1 MDDIPLLSDLYDAVH
16 LALPRKL
23 RPYLDPALL
32 LVLAGTIA
40 LIFRMTV
47 IRGLRN
53 LAARNDVAHD
63 DIVVEALR
71 RRIIGW
77 AVLATLLNQIPELP
91 WKARSIAWAED
102 IVAALL
108 ILSVTA
114 ALVRVATGMVEAYGR
129 GSAAGF
135 GGTTLIRYIST
146 SILVFIGVV
155 SVLALFGISIVPAIT
170 ALGVGGLAVALAFQ
184 DTLANVF
191 SGINM
196 TLARQIRVGD
206 YIDLQNGVEGTIVD
220 IGWRATTLR
229 AINGPQVHIPNKKL
243 AESVMINYSRPSSR
257 VTVEVVFPAPH
268 SSDAERVEAIVID
281 ELTRAAAEVKGM
293 ASDEPP
299 VVRFRA
305 IADSALEFRAYAT
318 VLSFE
323 DRFAIRHVLMKRV
336 HRRLLA
342 EGIGIPSPQREVRV
356 GREVLGQL
364 PLQ

>member
-1 MDDIPLLSDLYDAVH
+1 MDDLPLLSDLYDAVN

-23 RPYLDPALL
+23 RPYLDPALW
-32 LVLAGTIA
+32 LVLAAAVA
-40 LIFRMTV
+40 LILRMTV

-63 DIVVEALR
+63 DIMVEALR

-129 GSAAGF
+129 GSAAGY

-229 AINGPQVHIPNKKL
+229 AISGPQVHVPNKKL
-243 AESVMINYSRPSSR
+243 AESVMINYTRPSTR
-257 VTVEVVFPAPH
+257 VTVELVFPVPH
-268 SSDAERVEAIVID
+268 SSDTERVEAIVID
-281 ELTRAAAEVKGM
+281 ELTRAAAEVKGV
-293 ASDEPP
+293 AGDEPP
-299 VVRFRA
+299 FVRFRA
-305 IADSALEFRAYAT
+305 IADSALEFRAYAP
-318 VLSFE
+318 VLNFE
-323 DRFAIRHVLMKRV
+323 DRFAIRHTLMKRV
-336 HRRLLA
+336 HRRLQA
-342 EGIGIPSPQREVRV
+342 EGIGIPLPQREVRV
-356 GREVLGQL
+356 VGQL
-364 PLQ
+364 PHA